1 MITNLRC
8 YTYDYKTESALY
20 NVFDSSD
27 DVDLFKYID
36 RSFGSSLRLSLLN
49 LSLFKDNNPRATSDA
64 ILDKEYAFYYG
75 LSVDGKKNRSLL
87 TDSLSRVCLG
97 INKNTQLVVY
107 MINGVFDDM
116 SGYKLFHSKYYSL
129 SSDTDYDIL
138 SVFIDK
144 SVLKAENAEL
154 ILSLFSEIAEY
165 DVNQICKSFNIP
177 INKDNDDLN
186 YRSDI
191 ILRDKISISDAFFI
205 FDYISLII
213 IDLHSSLEGCV
224 IKGNIITAKDYIS
237 LIPLDFLTNYDEDEY
252 NDKMG
257 NILMDIINSIF
268 SYIQLND
275 KVILSDDRVRISRD
289 IYNFL
294 NCSKKADED

>member
-1 MITNLRC
+1 MILHYI

-27 DVDLFKYID
+27 DIDLFKYID

-49 LSLFKDNNPRATSDA
+49 LSLFKDNNPKATSDA

-87 TDSLSRVCLG
+87 TDSLSRVCLR
-97 INKNTQLVVY
+97 INENTQFVIY
-107 MINGVFDDM
+107 MINGVFDNM

-129 SSDTDYDIL
+129 STDSDYDIL

-144 SVLKAENAEL
+144 SVLKAENTEL

-165 DVNQICKSFNIP
+165 DVNQICKSLNIP
-177 INKDNDDLN
+177 MNKDNDDLN
-186 YRSDI
+186 YKSDI

-224 IKGNIITAKDYIS
+224 IRGNIISAKDYIS

-252 NDKMG
+252 NNKIG
-257 NILMDIINSIF
+257 NILMDIIDSIF

-294 NCSKKADED
+294 NCVKEADEV

>member
-75 LSVDGKKNRSLL
+75 LSIDGKKNRSLL

-129 SSDTDYDIL
+129 STDTDYDIL

-237 LIPLDFLTNYDEDEY
+237 LIPLDFLTNYNEDEY
-252 NDKMG
+252 NDKIG

>member
-36 RSFGSSLRLSLLN
+36 RSFGSSLRLSQLRLT
-49 LSLFKDNNPRATSDA
+49 LFKDNNPKATSDA
-64 ILDKEYAFYYG
+64 ILDKEYAYYFG

-97 INKNTQLVVY
+97 INNNTQMVIY
-107 MINGVFDDM
+107 TIDGIFDDM
-116 SGYKLFHSKYYSL
+116 SGYKLFHSKYYSNAY
-129 SSDTDYDIL
+129 DIDYDIL
-138 SVFIDK
+138 SVFIDR
-144 SVLKAENAEL
+144 SVFKAENTEL
-154 ILSLFSEIAEY
+154 VLSLFSEIAEY
-165 DVNQICKSFNIP
+165 DVNQICKSLNIP
-177 INKDNDDLN
+177 MNKDNDKLN
-186 YRSDI
+186 YKSDI